1 MPSENVIDKKIIKAW
16 VVDLQDDLKAIR
28 TIVLI

>member
-1 MPSENVIDKKIIKAW
+1 MPSENVIDKKIIKGW